1 MSAFYKT
8 ATIPT
13 LAAVL
18 LIGGFALTG
27 CSDNANKSADRKAAI
42 DETAFRIHIDRS
54 DNGAAVAA
62 VQEKERRR
70 MMPRQLAFEMA
81 GFAELHEENA
91 SQEARASAS
100 QAAIVDAFTRALIE
114 ARRNRGQT
122 TSDFTAE
129 IGPRLH
135 ISHSVLRDG
144 YEVRISLISRGEE
157 SEIVVKN
164 GVLQHPPRDM
174 RLVHQIFEETNGEFS
189 ILDAGQLNQNG
200 QYLAKVG
207 CYLPKG
213 FDTAIAFDAEKDAVT
228 DVDATP

>member
-1 MSAFYKT
+1 MPAFFKK
-8 ATIPT
+8 ATIST

-18 LIGGFALTG
+18 LLGGVALIG
-27 CSDNANKSADRKAAI
+27 CSDNAGKRADQKTAI
-42 DETAFRIHIDRS
+42 NEAAFRIHIDRN

-91 SQEARASAS
+91 PQEARAAAS

-122 TSDFTAE
+122 TNNFTAE
-129 IGPRLH
+129 IGPRLRV
-135 ISHSVLRDG
+135 SHTLLDDG

-213 FDTAIAFDAEKDAVT
+213 FDTAIALDGEKDSEAN
-228 DVDATP
+228 VDATP